1 MSHKDSWFIERESSR
16 HNARVTQDLSFGI
29 QQPVQNGGHNLRI
42 HAKRQTFFH
51 LENKTSRKDGGC
63 MTWYHDVWTERQF
76 LLEEKWTTKNQT
88 HIKISCSNLS
98 LKAVIHHSWT
108 EKIGTCD
115 FKRAPIQLCNSS
127 TNGRAFLGDALD
139 NFHEVRVSN
148 LLTSG
153 KVRGDLGNFRICAL
167 PSQHFRGEISSSP
180 NFKLFG

>member
-1 MSHKDSWFIERESSR
+1 M
-16 HNARVTQDLSFGI
+16 
-29 QQPVQNGGHNLRI
+29 I

-51 LENKTSRKDGGC
+51 LENKTSGKDGGC
-63 MTWYHDVWTERQF
+63 TYFTSHVPLSQRYQLKLFESFNYMYHIFVYIAEF
-76 LLEEKWTTKNQT
+76 LFEETWTTKNQT

-98 LKAVIHHSWT
+98 LKAVIYHSWT

-127 TNGRAFLGDALD
+127 TNGWAFLADALD

-153 KVRGDLGNFRICAL
+153 KVRGDLGNFQNMCFAIPAL
-167 PSQHFRGEISSSP
+167 
-180 NFKLFG
+180 